1 VLLLI
6 LFNQSGLFG
15 YEPRYSRLG
24 PPFSVVSRA
33 LKVWIDVV
41 VTTLVKKKTMPG
53 DPGVTPGATPA
64 NRPANPSGS
73 QDGRPNG
80 TQDQRRRQ
88 GGHRGGQRDQQPP
101 RVPKFEGKCPEL
113 AGHIYDYSNAR
124 QAADKY
130 TKTTREICEYVGRT
144 YKFGADTKVALQTL
158 KKPVFQDPP
167 DPRHAYTDTQVG
179 KARGR
184 TREKGNVLG
193 IKFDECLLH
202 HLWTVQ

>member
-1 VLLLI
+1 
-6 LFNQSGLFG
+6 
-15 YEPRYSRLG
+15 
-24 PPFSVVSRA
+24 
-33 LKVWIDVV
+33 
-41 VTTLVKKKTMPG
+41 MPG

-167 DPRHAYTDTQVG
+167 DPPPSATRTQIRKWEKHVDELVKRETSLESNLMSAYSIIYGQCSDVMRAKLESRPGFDTMES
-179 KARGR
+179 
-184 TREKGNVLG
+184 TS
-193 IKFDECLLH
+193 DS
-202 HLWTVQ
+202 